1 MVGIIYTPI
10 VFLPEFICGCALSRI
25 SLLPESILEKVSFS
39 ICLKLKK
46 NFPLNWSHDIN
57 DFLFQPFF
65 VSGGNLAFFFLFT
78 PNKEEN
84 SYYYKERNG

>member
-25 SLLPESILEKVSFS
+25 SVLPESFLEKTSFS

-46 NFPLNWSHDIN
+46 NFPLNWSYDIN
-57 DFLFQPFF
+57 DFLFQPLF
-65 VSGGNLAFFFLFT
+65 VNKGDFAGFFLLT
-78 PNKEEN
+78 
-84 SYYYKERNG
+84 S